1 MTRFGNRFR
10 VSSLL
15 VGGFSFLGF
24 LIFAMVVMVVTKVTG
39 ISASASD
46 MADVQI
52 PRLVVGS
59 AIKEDVQTIASS
71 VRNMILMRDADAVA
85 LQAETVKR
93 LQLDIN
99 TRYVE
104 LEKLLFGDSASQ
116 AALLQVQAA
125 RKVFEPLQRET
136 VDLASSGQIFEAKD
150 VLIDKMHPA
159 QLRYFS
165 AMDALLLQQRQQ
177 LKQATQTNESAAS
190 AVRGMLITTS
200 IVVLAVGAV
209 LAWWIIRSITVP
221 LRQAVRVARSVAA
234 GKLQEPIDAQGRNE
248 VAQLLLALKDMQGAL
263 ARVVTHVRQGA
274 QNVLGGSTEIAQ
286 GNMDLSN
293 RTEAQAGA
301 LQETSAS
308 MQELRDAVVHNADN
322 AQQANTLARDASAV
336 AERGGAVVG
345 QVVDTMR
352 DINTSSQ
359 KIADIIGVIDGIAF
373 QTNILALNA
382 AVEAARAGE
391 QGRGFAV
398 VASEVRALAGRSAEA
413 AREIKGLIS
422 ASVDRVAQGS
432 ELVDKAGATMQEV
445 VQSIRRVTA
454 LVGEISS
461 ASAEQRSGVAQIGEA
476 IAQMDH
482 VTQQNAA
489 LVEQIA
495 AAATGLSTQ
504 AQELVQAVAVFQV
517 DAEDATPLP
526 AAAPAAYAGAP
537 ALGAARQRRL
547 S

>member
-165 AMDALLLQQRQQ
+165 AMDALLLPP
-177 LKQATQTNESAAS
+177 
-190 AVRGMLITTS
+190 
-200 IVVLAVGAV
+200 VV
-209 LAWWIIRSITVP
+209 I
-221 LRQAVRVARSVAA
+221 
-234 GKLQEPIDAQGRNE
+234 
-248 VAQLLLALKDMQGAL
+248 
-263 ARVVTHVRQGA
+263 
-274 QNVLGGSTEIAQ
+274 
-286 GNMDLSN
+286 
-293 RTEAQAGA
+293 
-301 LQETSAS
+301 
-308 MQELRDAVVHNADN
+308 
-322 AQQANTLARDASAV
+322 
-336 AERGGAVVG
+336 
-345 QVVDTMR
+345 
-352 DINTSSQ
+352 
-359 KIADIIGVIDGIAF
+359 
-373 QTNILALNA
+373 A
-382 AVEAARAGE
+382 AVPC
-391 QGRGFAV
+391 RGCP
-398 VASEVRALAGRSAEA
+398 
-413 AREIKGLIS
+413 
-422 ASVDRVAQGS
+422 
-432 ELVDKAGATMQEV
+432 ATV
-445 VQSIRRVTA
+445 
-454 LVGEISS
+454 LN
-461 ASAEQRSGVAQIGEA
+461 
-476 IAQMDH
+476 D
-482 VTQQNAA
+482 
-489 LVEQIA
+489 
-495 AAATGLSTQ
+495 
-504 AQELVQAVAVFQV
+504 
-517 DAEDATPLP
+517 P
-526 AAAPAAYAGAP
+526 AM
-537 ALGAARQRRL
+537 
-547 S
+547 